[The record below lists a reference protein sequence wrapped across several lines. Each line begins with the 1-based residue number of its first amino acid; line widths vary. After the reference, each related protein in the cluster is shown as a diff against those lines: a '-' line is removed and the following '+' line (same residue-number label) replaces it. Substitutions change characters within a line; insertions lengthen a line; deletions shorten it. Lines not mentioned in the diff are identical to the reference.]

1 MNKKIK
7 LTHAILLVLTLII
20 SITYLINTVNTVETH
35 YKERHANNIFKNIS
49 EIESKENLLEAQK
62 YLKDFSEKNEF
73 TVNSLAQL
81 ASTIQK
87 IKEK

>member
-7 LTHAILLVLTLII
+7 LTHAILLVLILTI

-81 ASTIQK
+81 ASIIQK